1 LSSTLTKSLST
12 VHLWA
17 ITVGMVISGMYFG
30 WNYALQYTSP
40 LGFILSMAIV
50 TVFYLAF
57 IFCFA
62 EMATAIPHAGASS
75 EFARRTMGS
84 FGGYITGFSCI
95 VEYLFAVP
103 AIALGI
109 GAYIHVL
116 LPAIPAVVA
125 ATAFYVLFVVIN
137 LLQVTVAAKIEL
149 LVTVLA
155 IAGLALFVV
164 FGFFK
169 FHPANFATSGVSLGG
184 FKGIFATIPFAIWF
198 YLGVEGGAVAAE
210 ECSEPKRQI
219 PRAFLGGILA
229 LVAMALLTLVVT
241 VGLSEPSKIANVD
254 SPLPTALAIAFGENS
269 LLSKLLSF
277 VGLFGL
283 IASLHGLIIGYSRQ
297 TYAMAREG
305 YLPRFLANT
314 SKKHNAPVA
323 AVIVPSIIGLGFVLS
338 QKTAAIITISCI
350 GAVALYILSMVSY
363 FLLRSREPKLERPYR
378 VKGMLVPVLALLI
391 ALVFLV
397 AVTWTNLSTMVWVL
411 VAYAAAVLFYFGYS
425 VRSMKRSAEDEA
437 GELELVPELEA

>member
-1 LSSTLTKSLST
+1 MSTALTKSLST

-40 LGFILSMAIV
+40 FGFILSMAIV

-62 EMATAIPHAGASS
+62 EMSTAIPHAGASS
-75 EFARRTMGS
+75 EYARRTMGA

-95 VEYLFAVP
+95 MEYLFAVP

-125 ATAFYVLFVVIN
+125 ATAFYLLFVIIN
-137 LLQVTVAAKIEL
+137 LLQVTLAAKVEL
-149 LVTVLA
+149 LVTVVA
-155 IAGLALFVV
+155 IVGVALFVV
-164 FGFFK
+164 FGFLK
-169 FHPANFATSGVSLGG
+169 FNPANFATSGISLGG

-229 LVAMALLTLVVT
+229 LVAMAVLTLVVT
-241 VGLSEPSKIANVD
+241 VGLADPAKINGVD
-254 SPLPTALAIAFGENS
+254 SPLPSALALAFGANS
-269 LLSKLLSF
+269 ILSKILSF

-283 IASLHGLIIGYSRQ
+283 IASMHGLIIGYSRQ

-305 YLPRFLANT
+305 YLPRFLATT
-314 SKKHNAPVA
+314 SKKHKAPVA
-323 AVIVPSIIGLGFVLS
+323 AVIVPSLIGLGFVLS

-350 GAVALYILSMVSY
+350 GAVALYILSMVSF
-363 FLLRSREPKLERPYR
+363 FLLRAREPKLERPYR
-378 VKGMLVPVLALLI
+378 VKSMAMPVVALLI

-397 AVTWTNLSTMVWVL
+397 AVTWTSLPTMIWVL

-425 VRSMKRSAEDEA
+425 VRALKRAA
-437 GELELVPELEA
+437 GEDTDEVELVPELEA